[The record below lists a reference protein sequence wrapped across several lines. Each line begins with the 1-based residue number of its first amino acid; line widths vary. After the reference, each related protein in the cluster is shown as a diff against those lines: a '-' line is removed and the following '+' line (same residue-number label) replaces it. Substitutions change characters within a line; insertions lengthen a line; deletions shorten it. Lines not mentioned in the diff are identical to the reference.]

1 MPLSNHNNFSRSILA
16 FIFLFLNGICVAS
29 PSVKNSTD
37 NFTQTSTVQFGYDL
51 NNPETTENHLPAQ
64 TMRKQS
70 ARHSVVPSNQA
81 DFENIYINTAP
92 LNIKLD
98 FHYSRA
104 GTYFPPLPGYYIF
117 LFRYTLF

>member
-1 MPLSNHNNFSRSILA
+1 MPRNNHINFSRSILA

-37 NFTQTSTVQFGYDL
+37 NFTQTSSVQLGYDL

-64 TMRKQS
+64 SIRQQS
-70 ARHSVVPSNQA
+70 VRRSVVPANQA
-81 DFENIYINTAP
+81 DFENIYNNTAP
-92 LNIKLD
+92 LHIKED
-98 FHYSRA
+98 FHYFRA
-104 GTYFPPLPGYYIF
+104 GTYFHPIPGYYIF